1 MVSKIIFDIKVFLL
15 EKETW
20 KLVDKIQTASNVNNI
35 CYSPNKKYL
44 GMATD
49 GSGIQIYDPISF
61 ERLFYLSPT
70 VDNEKSIFVIGEIQS
85 MEMAL
90 DCCSFSSNSKY
101 ICGSGT
107 RGAIIWDVETREIVY
122 YLGIVT
128 RNSF

>member
-1 MVSKIIFDIKVFLL
+1 MVSGMNSLISVFLL
-15 EKETW
+15 EKESW

-70 VDNEKSIFVIGEIQS
+70 FENEKSIFVIGEIQNID
-85 MEMAL
+85 MAL

-101 ICGSGT
+101 ICGSGA

-122 YLGIVT
+122 YLGIVST
-128 RNSF
+128 DSF